1 VLRDGEAPTQRSEE
15 DVLRDGEPPARR
27 QSFLANAGAVLW
39 GASSGAG
46 GCASELHWHHLHH
59 KKRLVFL
66 AIAKTST
73 RHTHQLL
80 STTAGKQNFSFYHLR
95 PRAVLDGGYEPP
107 APCADAACAAR
118 GANAT
123 LALSLRGYFSPPGR
137 GAAAAVTWTFRGDWS
152 SQLRSAET
160 RPRPRRGNGPSGRLP
175 PQVLD
180 RHALDRIG
188 CRDAHVLSRL
198 VRAAAPRGSELF

>member
-1 VLRDGEAPTQRSEE
+1 MDTHVLPGTEDAFLRTGETPAQRSEEDVLRDGEAQRSEEDVLRDGEAPTQRSEE

-123 LALSLRGYFSPPGR
+123 LALSLRG
-137 GAAAAVTWTFRGDWS
+137 
-152 SQLRSAET
+152 
-160 RPRPRRGNGPSGRLP
+160 
-175 PQVLD
+175 
-180 RHALDRIG
+180 
-188 CRDAHVLSRL
+188 
-198 VRAAAPRGSELF
+198 